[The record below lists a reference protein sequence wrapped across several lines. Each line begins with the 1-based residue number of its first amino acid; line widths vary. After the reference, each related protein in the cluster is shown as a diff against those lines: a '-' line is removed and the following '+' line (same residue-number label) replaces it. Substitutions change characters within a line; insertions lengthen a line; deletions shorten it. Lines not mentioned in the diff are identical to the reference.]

1 MKQIQPNLWMN
12 QHKADSKPN
21 YWVGQLG
28 QLEGPYDSIEEA
40 LGDKPKAKSKPKAE
54 EESTIVELEAVVKPV
69 E

>member
-1 MKQIQPNLWMN
+1 MKQIQPNLWIN
-12 QHKADSKPN
+12 QHKADTPPT
-21 YWVGQLG
+21 YWVGQPPNLT
-28 QLEGPYDSIEEA
+28 GPYDSIEEA

>member
-1 MKQIQPNLWMN
+1 MMKMKQIQPNLWMN

-28 QLEGPYDSIEEA
+28 QLEGPYESIEEA
-40 LGDKPKAKSKPKAE
+40 LGDKKPAAE
-54 EESTIVELEAVVKPV
+54 QDDSTVVEAEAVVKPV